1 MSKKSAC
8 LRSVLTFP
16 LASPPQKSMLVSNF
30 RGAVLSKDPRVWG
43 IHMGEHVGSRPLDGG
58 YVAIGWAA
66 LGDLKQYADREALK
80 AALARHY
87 PNKKVGSRPVDAG
100 ILYRFAHDMTA
111 GDIVVYPSKY
121 DRLVNVGRF
130 TGAYKHVASD
140 PDDYSNHRGV
150 EWLLQLP
157 RSEFG
162 QSVLNEIGA
171 FITVFLIRNSANVF
185 LSKLGMVAPPV
196 EGPGNEPEAEDDD
209 TATVAVS
216 KQAELTT
223 GDFVIRQIMTKLS
236 GYEFEELIA
245 HLLECLGYTARVTQ
259 RSGDGGVDVIA
270 HRDKLGFEP
279 PILKVQCKRK
289 TDQIS
294 RPEVD
299 QLLGTLG
306 DGEYGLFIGL
316 GSFSRQSVELERNRP
331 KLRLIDGEQF
341 VELVLE
347 NYSRLSPRYRSLLP
361 LKQIYVPDL
370 QA

>member
-1 MSKKSAC
+1 MSY
-8 LRSVLTFP
+8 
-16 LASPPQKSMLVSNF
+16 N
-30 RGAVLSKDPRVWG
+30 PRVWG
-43 IHMGEHVGSRPLDGG
+43 VHMGEHVGSRPVDGG
-58 YVAIGWAA
+58 YVGIGWSA
-66 LGDLKQYADREALK
+66 LGDLRQYPDRDALK
-80 AALARHY
+80 AALAQHY
-87 PNKKVGSRPVDAG
+87 PDKKAGSRPVDAG
-100 ILYRFAHDMTA
+100 ILYRFAHEMKA
-111 GDIVVYPSKY
+111 GDLVVYPSKH
-121 DRLVNVGRF
+121 DRMVNVGRF
-130 TGAYKHVASD
+130 TGTFGHVADD
-140 PDDYSNHRGV
+140 PDDYPNHRGV
-150 EWLLQLP
+150 EWLRHFP
-157 RSEFG
+157 RNEFG

-171 FITVFLIRNSANVF
+171 FITVFLIQSSADAF
-185 LSKLGMVAPPV
+185 LSKLGMAVPAGGVPL
-196 EGPGNEPEAEDDD
+196 NEPAVEVEDDD

-223 GDFVIRQIMTKLS
+223 GDFIIRQIMTKLS
-236 GYEFEELIA
+236 GYEFEEFVA
-245 HLLECLGYTARVTQ
+245 HLLECMGYTARVTQ

-289 TDQIS
+289 TDQVP

-306 DGEYGLFIGL
+306 EGEYGLFIGL

-347 NYSRLSPRYRSLLP
+347 NYARLSPRYRTLLP

-370 QA
+370 HG